1 MPSGSSGC
9 LRSGLLAIALAFAL
23 AACGGDADGYP
34 QESIDE
40 FVRECDAQ
48 PNASEAQCRCVIA
61 RLQETMPFDEF
72 ERADRA
78 LANQGPVDEAS
89 LAKLQQAV
97 EVCRS

>member
-1 MPSGSSGC
+1 M
-9 LRSGLLAIALAFAL
+9 RSALLAAVVAL
-23 AACGGDADGYP
+23 AACGGGADGYP
-34 QESIDE
+34 QESIDA

-61 RLQETMPFDEF
+61 RLEETMPFEEF

-78 LANQGPVDEAS
+78 LENEDPVDEAS

-97 EVCRS
+97 AVCR